1 METDSN
7 WQLFHQAI
15 EVCLERGDIDK
26 AKVFLKQLYVSIGLY
41 HSEEQDDETTSE
53 AYSVCLAEALQLNET
68 DIAVKCFYRMKLHA
82 QDYIHPGQ
90 MWAHVLTNEE
100 MPLAKK
106 LTILRDVQS
115 ILKDYK
121 ENSVKLLQCI
131 QELQFCYQMLLLRYT
146 NDSPCTDIIFRD
158 VLLFDVGSGWYQL
171 AKGNPTSVCVACKQ
185 LEKLHNSDPN
195 LALVMELWA
204 AALERLGK
212 LDVAINKAENAI
224 AMANSRHNKASFE
237 KLLTRLQLKV
247 AEIQEEQ
254 TKANHES
261 ETNQNKTKDKLD
273 TRQRRPYKKDS
284 KHLKVRKSKV
294 QENGEDEKDSVDID
308 IDEADSNASK
318 GDENFEIVPTLADNS
333 PKSWKDVTDFDLYV
347 SKPRHKRRRRRTGDS
362 GLSSTGNQSRTL
374 DQESERQSEE
384 SFVFSNLHQAD
395 LQDSED
401 EFQPLPKGPLPNLHS
416 SSQTA
421 DDQTLLYL
429 RQNENSNGD
438 EVVQEDTF
446 FNESCEGQMKF
457 PETKSDLIYDID
469 EMILRNGIE
478 LSERFIESFS
488 RKKMKFAEYPTLYSK
503 EEALRLCSKDPHKYK
518 HCNINIETAHGA
530 VCTNLNDNDSVKSI
544 EISGRSKCG
553 KVYSEDEVVVEIIS
567 EQPECIPRLNKVI
580 NANMQC
586 TDKIYG
592 KVVGITKRTRFA
604 DIKNPVFLCTIDTE
618 SHLMKPLCKTV
629 PKISVLHQNCNN
641 QFQVETYR
649 LDEKMKDL
657 KFKEVMQ
664 IDPANRKGYLF
675 LVCLID
681 WNELYPVGAI
691 LSVHSFSES
700 ITSSLKVLCLQNQ
713 IPTHYKPD
721 TVERT
726 NEIVQNPLHE
736 RPGEIRENLADEL
749 LVFTIDPP
757 GSKDLDDALS
767 VRKVG
772 DSCYEIGIH
781 IADVASVLEKDD
793 PIDIEALERT
803 RTFYPGEGYQPHHML
818 PEPLSTNICSLL
830 PNENRNALSVFF
842 TFTFTSSGDVENTY
856 YHSIKKTIIR
866 SSCQFTY
873 EEVQKIISDDDT
885 KSEFQEQIRI
895 LHRVAN
901 QRRRK
906 RLGNKVFA
914 FPFEGDGLTSRDSYN
929 LAEDAHNLVEEFM
942 ILANHEIA
950 LHLSRKFPACLPLRV
965 QEKPSTEKMQ
975 EWLKYYPLLGKF
987 VLRIQHLPLPD
998 NTRIDVTKEP
1008 MKRWNKIF
1016 PIQKHVWEKM
1026 TSSLKNGDFKKVR
1039 QLVGT
1044 DELHPMQALA
1054 FEAWIGFQE
1063 SAKYKCS
1070 GNLSSRNE
1078 AVHFSLGIFP
1088 YTHCTSPIR
1097 RYSDIIVQRLIHASL
1112 DGHGSPYTKGEVIG
1126 ICEKINDVAKRGRS
1140 FEKQCYALHLGKKL
1154 SKKSI
1159 VCNTII
1165 KGVNEKEV
1173 SIHFPG
1179 MRNLPS
1185 ECKDIPFHVLKVN
1198 TKPLIKLDEDSRPF
1212 ATLTWQ
1218 QRLYSHTGY
1227 APKIQFLKKAPIV
1240 RIDPHQRVVF
1250 QQIPKWQKILKAIIN
1265 RKDNHLKEAFFGTD
1279 HPDVNMSKSVPACFN
1294 TETDVSSEVRDG
1306 NIIQQCCDFSMSF
1319 SHGQILA
1326 IQLSAE
1332 PRKGVIVPTV
1342 QMVDI
1347 TNNVKL
1353 CIQHISDPVKCFARY
1368 SSQRV
1373 PRQIKS
1379 PVEYV
1384 KIWLSIFR
1392 MESAVKMTQNIPIV
1406 INDLQVIFSEKS
1418 EISDCHFILHN
1429 SFCLKRD
1436 IEFVTLSEKMI
1447 LYGDVMKDE
1456 GEEEDDEPRYLLSCD
1471 SVCIR
1476 CDLKNGIPTDR
1487 VTKETPPSDR
1497 QIWIGHGE
1505 INVFQK
1511 GKKNGKKKIHIRLHK
1526 DSPKPTATMCQ
1537 NPAPR
1542 CSVELLQKGDAEKR
1556 VEAIIRCLDKATNLA
1571 KAIALGKKIPKL
1583 DKDHAVLSHK
1593 IQPDVTICGL
1603 VPNNTQQLKAI
1614 QRALSSR
1621 FSLIQGPPGTGK
1633 TYTGIKLVHLFV
1645 EINNQLRRNGGD
1657 HKQVVFCGPS
1667 NKSVDLVARWMLR
1680 KFKDLSPK
1688 MVRMYGSS
1696 MESSDFQIPGRDY
1709 MSKTSC
1715 RDSKPD
1721 PELESVT
1728 LHHLIRAEGKPYS
1741 AELRNYD
1748 NMFKNNPS
1756 FSDHG
1761 EIMNYKKILSKACQE
1776 ELKHYDVI
1784 FCTTAVATNWRFL
1797 KATQG
1802 KIFQMIIDEA
1812 GMCTEPETLA
1822 PIISSKAE
1830 QVVLIGDHK
1839 QLQPVVLCSEAASLG
1854 LEKSLFERYADQAV
1868 FLDCQYRMNPRICD
1882 FPSKQFYR
1890 GRLETMPS
1898 VAWKVIEPLSLWQ
1911 FPNVPHLF
1919 CHVEGEEQTL
1929 SVSTDE
1935 GNQQSKSNKAEVDEV
1950 IRIYNELI
1958 TREKVNPRQINVISQ
1973 YNAQCF
1979 AIKEAMKKEK
1989 FINFNVNT
1997 VVASQGGEWDYVI
2010 FSTVRSLPD
2019 YRIEPNPTLGW
2030 CKQNLGFITDQHQIN
2045 VALTRARKGLI
2056 IIGNKNL
2063 MKCDKVWKE
2072 LLDHYGRQ
2080 GCVVDAECVKS
2091 RRHKKKQKPKE
2102 ASKEE
2107 FYS

>member
-1 METDSN
+1 M
-7 WQLFHQAI
+7 
-15 EVCLERGDIDK
+15 ID
-26 AKVFLKQLYVSIGLY
+26 FQYIQYHISIRY
-41 HSEEQDDETTSE
+41 
-53 AYSVCLAEALQLNET
+53 
-68 DIAVKCFYRMKLHA
+68 F
-82 QDYIHPGQ
+82 
-90 MWAHVLTNEE
+90 
-100 MPLAKK
+100 
-106 LTILRDVQS
+106 
-115 ILKDYK
+115 
-121 ENSVKLLQCI
+121 
-131 QELQFCYQMLLLRYT
+131 ELIT
-146 NDSPCTDIIFRD
+146 
-158 VLLFDVGSGWYQL
+158 
-171 AKGNPTSVCVACKQ
+171 
-185 LEKLHNSDPN
+185 
-195 LALVMELWA
+195 
-204 AALERLGK
+204 
-212 LDVAINKAENAI
+212 
-224 AMANSRHNKASFE
+224 
-237 KLLTRLQLKV
+237 
-247 AEIQEEQ
+247 
-254 TKANHES
+254 
-261 ETNQNKTKDKLD
+261 
-273 TRQRRPYKKDS
+273 
-284 KHLKVRKSKV
+284 VRKSKV

-1542 CSVELLQKGDAEKR
+1542 CSVELLQKGDAEK
-1556 VEAIIRCLDKATNLA
+1556 
-1571 KAIALGKKIPKL
+1571 
-1583 DKDHAVLSHK
+1583 
-1593 IQPDVTICGL
+1593 
-1603 VPNNTQQLKAI
+1603 
-1614 QRALSSR
+1614 
-1621 FSLIQGPPGTGK
+1621 
-1633 TYTGIKLVHLFV
+1633 
-1645 EINNQLRRNGGD
+1645 
-1657 HKQVVFCGPS
+1657 
-1667 NKSVDLVARWMLR
+1667 
-1680 KFKDLSPK
+1680 
-1688 MVRMYGSS
+1688 
-1696 MESSDFQIPGRDY
+1696 
-1709 MSKTSC
+1709 
-1715 RDSKPD
+1715 
-1721 PELESVT
+1721 
-1728 LHHLIRAEGKPYS
+1728 
-1741 AELRNYD
+1741 
-1748 NMFKNNPS
+1748 
-1756 FSDHG
+1756 
-1761 EIMNYKKILSKACQE
+1761 
-1776 ELKHYDVI
+1776 
-1784 FCTTAVATNWRFL
+1784 
-1797 KATQG
+1797 
-1802 KIFQMIIDEA
+1802 
-1812 GMCTEPETLA
+1812 
-1822 PIISSKAE
+1822 
-1830 QVVLIGDHK
+1830 
-1839 QLQPVVLCSEAASLG
+1839 
-1854 LEKSLFERYADQAV
+1854 
-1868 FLDCQYRMNPRICD
+1868 
-1882 FPSKQFYR
+1882 
-1890 GRLETMPS
+1890 
-1898 VAWKVIEPLSLWQ
+1898 
-1911 FPNVPHLF
+1911 
-1919 CHVEGEEQTL
+1919 
-1929 SVSTDE
+1929 
-1935 GNQQSKSNKAEVDEV
+1935 
-1950 IRIYNELI
+1950 
-1958 TREKVNPRQINVISQ
+1958 
-1973 YNAQCF
+1973 
-1979 AIKEAMKKEK
+1979 
-1989 FINFNVNT
+1989 
-1997 VVASQGGEWDYVI
+1997 
-2010 FSTVRSLPD
+2010 
-2019 YRIEPNPTLGW
+2019 
-2030 CKQNLGFITDQHQIN
+2030 
-2045 VALTRARKGLI
+2045 
-2056 IIGNKNL
+2056 
-2063 MKCDKVWKE
+2063 
-2072 LLDHYGRQ
+2072 
-2080 GCVVDAECVKS
+2080 
-2091 RRHKKKQKPKE
+2091 
-2102 ASKEE
+2102 
-2107 FYS
+2107 